1 MYQPLFRGVV
11 TALSL
16 AVLPFVFAHDAHAAA
31 FRPTATAAAAM
42 RTNVHSWCLQNDI
55 AGVTD
60 CSFSD
65 RNQCAATAGGGLGEC
80 IYIAPG
86 AQPRD

>member
-1 MYQPLFRGVV
+1 MYRPSFRGVV

-16 AVLPFVFAHDAHAAA
+16 ACLPFVFAHEAHAAA
-31 FRPTATAAAAM
+31 HRPNAVAATAM
-42 RTNVHSWCLQNDI
+42 RTNDYSWCYQYD
-55 AGVTD
+55 GGTD
-60 CSFSD
+60 CAFST
-65 RNQCAATAGGGLGEC
+65 RSQCAATASGSAGEC

>member
-16 AVLPFVFAHDAHAAA
+16 ACLPFIFAHEAHAAA
-31 FRPTATAAAAM
+31 LQPAASAIVAM
-42 RTNVHSWCLQNDI
+42 RTNDYSWCLQYEG
-55 AGVTD
+55 ATD
-60 CSFSD
+60 CSFSS
-65 RNQCAATAGGGLGEC
+65 RSQCAATASGGLGEC
-80 IYIAPG
+80 VYIAPG